1 MKRRDVLKAA
11 SLAFVSTLTAGYGS
25 NDMAEKEIRKK
36 ATKKPTGVLKKSKN
50 PKVLVVGGGWA
61 GLALAKHVKIF
72 APQAE
77 VVMVEKREH
86 FVSCPMSNE
95 WLVDLV
101 DLEFLTHSYIDAS
114 QNNHYTFINA
124 TATDIDREKH
134 ILKTSRGE
142 IAYDYLVF
150 AVGIEYDY
158 DAWTHGDSVLE
169 ERLRNEYPAAFVP
182 GSEHITLKHKIKN
195 FKGGNFI
202 LTVPEGNYRCLAAPY
217 ERACLIADYFMHH
230 HIDGKV
236 ILMDESNHIRIK
248 DKGFSSAFNEL
259 YKDRIEYMPSAKIL
273 KFDLDKKV
281 VETDFDEIE
290 FEDASFYPNVKSP
303 YILEKL
309 NMTKSTP
316 YNRVEADID
325 QYTYKVKGTNNIYV
339 CGDARPMGFSK
350 SGNTAFSEGVNVAQM
365 IADEIHGKTPVWKS
379 PVTTCFSVLRTKP
392 ERTISLYTEYRY
404 TKNGGMDFTNSMTDE
419 AWKTNHL
426 GKERVAYAW
435 AESMYRNMFY

>member
-25 NDMAEKEIRKK
+25 NDVNEKETHKK
-36 ATKKPTGVLKKSKN
+36 AKIKSSAVPKKRKNSK
-50 PKVLVVGGGWA
+50 VVVVGGGWA
-61 GLALAKHVKIF
+61 GLSLAKHVKIF

-77 VVMVEKREH
+77 VVMVEKRDH

-114 QNNHYTFINA
+114 QNNNYTFLNA
-124 TATDIDREKH
+124 TAIDADKKKH

-158 DAWTHGDSVLE
+158 DAWAKGDSVLE
-169 ERLRNEYPAAFVP
+169 ERLKNEYPAAFIP

-230 HIDGKV
+230 NIDGKV
-236 ILMDESNHIRIK
+236 VIMDESNKIRIK
-248 DKGFSSAFNEL
+248 DKGFSSVFNEL
-259 YKDRIEYMPSAKIL
+259 YKDHIEYMPSAKIL

-281 VETDFDEIE
+281 VETDFDEIH
-290 FEDASFYPNVKSP
+290 FEDASFYPNVKAP

-309 NMTKSTP
+309 HMTRSTP
-316 YNRVEADID
+316 FNRVEADINRN
-325 QYTYKVKGTNNIYV
+325 TYKVKGTNNIYV

-350 SGNTAFSEGVNVAQM
+350 SGNTAFSEGMNVAQM
-365 IADEIHGKTPVWKS
+365 IADEINHKTPKWQT
-379 PVTTCFSVLRTKP
+379 PVTICFSLLSTKP
-392 ERTISLYTEYRY
+392 EREISLYTEYKY
-404 TKNGGMDFTNSMTDE
+404 TKNDGMDFQNNITDE
-419 AWKTNHL
+419 AWKTNGL
-426 GKERVAYAW
+426 GKEKVAYNW
-435 AESMYRNMFY
+435 AESMFKNMFY